1 MPYPDKLLADDE
13 EVVRHLHPHWT
24 TLFWPVVRFLLVVGA
39 GSYLAALVPA
49 GDHQGVLRLVLLA
62 VAVVLLA
69 VLVGRPVLR
78 WRTTSTVLT
87 TQRLLLR
94 EGVLARRGRDLPL
107 SRVTDVSF
115 SQTLW
120 ERVVRSGT
128 VTVESAG
135 EGGPTVLR
143 KVPDSAGVQQLLSHL
158 VEEDADRR
166 ERPADPH
173 TGPHA
178 HPYDDGYDEAYDS
191 WADPDDEPDDGR
203 RRWRRASGHSTA
215 PL

>member
-1 MPYPDKLLADDE
+1 MPFPDKLLADDE

-24 TLFWPVVRFLLVVGA
+24 TLFWPVVRFLVVVGA

-49 GDHQGVLRLVLLA
+49 GRQQGVLRLALLA
-62 VAVVLLA
+62 VALVLLA

-87 TQRLLLR
+87 TERLLLR

-107 SRVTDVSF
+107 SRITDVSF

-120 ERVVRSGT
+120 ERLVRSGT

-143 KVPDSAGVQQLLSHL
+143 KVPDSAGTQQLIVVL
-158 VEEDADRR
+158 VEEDADRGPQAG
-166 ERPADPH
+166 RPAGVERV
-173 TGPHA
+173 T
-178 HPYDDGYDEAYDS
+178 
-191 WADPDDEPDDGR
+191 
-203 RRWRRASGHSTA
+203 T